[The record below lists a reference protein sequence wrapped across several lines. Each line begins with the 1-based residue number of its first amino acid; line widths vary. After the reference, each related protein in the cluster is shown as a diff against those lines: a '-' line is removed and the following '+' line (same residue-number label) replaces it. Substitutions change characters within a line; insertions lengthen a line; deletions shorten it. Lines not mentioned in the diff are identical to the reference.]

1 MRLLRL
7 RVEQLRRF
15 REPVEIRDLEPGIN
29 LFAGP
34 NESGKSTLVRAIRAA
49 LFERFKSSGAGD
61 LQPWGDTSAAP
72 SVELEFEWQGVHWKL
87 SKRFLRQKRC
97 DLEIG
102 TRRFNGDEAEE
113 KLAELL
119 GYQFPGKGP
128 SKAQHWGVP
137 GLLWIEQ
144 GEGQALSDSVAHAG
158 PYLKS
163 ALGESLG
170 DLASSAGDALIARV
184 EAERAKLLTAST
196 GRPTGE
202 YAEILRQHED
212 AVARLTT
219 LDRDIAA
226 YRQQVDRLAELR
238 RLRVED
244 EGRPW
249 ETYRRQAA
257 EAQTKLTEV
266 QGWRQARAH
275 EAQDLEHCVASQ
287 QHGRDQQ
294 AAYAR
299 QHQELEQRVRE
310 RDATGLRITELQA
323 DRPRID
329 AQVEQAQAVYR
340 TAEAR
345 LTTARRQARRAVLA
359 ADLRR
364 LTAEQAHLAAD
375 LEQARTLQAHVQALR
390 ARLQPIRL
398 DETVLKQLRS
408 MDRTLAELDATRQS
422 AATRLAYD
430 LLPQQHI
437 QVGDEAL
444 SGRGERLLLEPVALD
459 VPGIGRLHIQPGGED
474 LAELAR
480 RRQETRD
487 RFDALLS
494 GLGAADLRQ
503 AEDQAEQARTLRQE
517 IDLHESRLSGLAPQG
532 VDAAFQAARG
542 GVGCG
547 AGAQALAQVADQGRD
562 VVQRFRIGVDQG
574 HAQGGQAPRQGPRAV
589 GRQPADHQGR
599 TQGQDGFLAE
609 LDAVADARDGARL
622 GRVVAAQDGA
632 DDVGAGSGGVD
643 QFGGAGRQGD
653 DAGRGAV
660 PGGTGGGGRRLDRG
674 AGLGPGDAR
683 AGEKRPGGAQGQAG
697 GGRQSQDAPPHSAEA
712 AHRPPLHRYIRQDR
726 FTNTLEPG
734 VL

>member
-49 LFERFKSSGAGD
+49 FFERFKSSGAGD

-364 LTAEQAHLAAD
+364 LTAEQARLAAD

-390 ARLQPIRL
+390 DI
-398 DETVLKQLRS
+398 V
-408 MDRTLAELDATRQS
+408 
-422 AATRLAYD
+422 
-430 LLPQQHI
+430 
-437 QVGDEAL
+437 
-444 SGRGERLLLEPVALD
+444 
-459 VPGIGRLHIQPGGED
+459 
-474 LAELAR
+474 
-480 RRQETRD
+480 
-487 RFDALLS
+487 
-494 GLGAADLRQ
+494 
-503 AEDQAEQARTLRQE
+503 
-517 IDLHESRLSGLAPQG
+517 
-532 VDAAFQAARG
+532 
-542 GVGCG
+542 
-547 AGAQALAQVADQGRD
+547 
-562 VVQRFRIGVDQG
+562 
-574 HAQGGQAPRQGPRAV
+574 
-589 GRQPADHQGR
+589 
-599 TQGQDGFLAE
+599 
-609 LDAVADARDGARL
+609 
-622 GRVVAAQDGA
+622 
-632 DDVGAGSGGVD
+632 
-643 QFGGAGRQGD
+643 
-653 DAGRGAV
+653 
-660 PGGTGGGGRRLDRG
+660 
-674 AGLGPGDAR
+674 
-683 AGEKRPGGAQGQAG
+683 AG
-697 GGRQSQDAPPHSAEA
+697 GGPD
-712 AHRPPLHRYIRQDR
+712 I
-726 FTNTLEPG
+726 
-734 VL
+734 